1 MKTKIKKLM
10 KFACMVIVLG
20 TQALLRGSW
29 SVQKPD
35 YAGRNWSRRFWSPL
49 EQIL

>member
-10 KFACMVIVLG
+10 TFACMVIVLG

-29 SVQKPD
+29 RVQEPEHI
-35 YAGRNWSRRFWSPL
+35 RRD
-49 EQIL
+49 